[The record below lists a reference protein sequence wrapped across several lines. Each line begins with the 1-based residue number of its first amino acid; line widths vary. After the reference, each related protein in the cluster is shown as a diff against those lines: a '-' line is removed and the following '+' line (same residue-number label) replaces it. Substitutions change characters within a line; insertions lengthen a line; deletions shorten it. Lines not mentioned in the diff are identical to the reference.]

1 MCDLRG
7 NPKVPAYGRY
17 GGLFVRWGKSPK
29 RRIVYT
35 VRELD
40 WIVPIL
46 DHYLTEVRPLLV
58 SGDQAAI

>member
-1 MCDLRG
+1 M
-7 NPKVPAYGRY
+7 PAYGRY

-29 RRIVYT
+29 RRMVYT